1 MTKAARV
8 HSTPRRT
15 ASLRK
20 TSPTLRSPPAHALPV
35 VDPEELPELYCL
47 KLDGDC
53 LEPVIP
59 DRAAVMIKKSE
70 TFDVGDVVV
79 IWFRAEAV
87 PAGAP
92 RSWLK
97 RITMNAP
104 PWVKKFPY
112 SDHPKSD
119 VAALI
124 MVEQLNPPIGYTVK
138 CEDILA
144 IHKAVGYSPAGG
156 TIGGTVST
164 GDMLPIG
171 STP

>member
-1 MTKAARV
+1 MAQADRV

-20 TSPTLRSPPAHALPV
+20 TSPTLRSPPAPLPF
-35 VDPEELPELYCL
+35 VDPEKLPELYCL

-97 RITMNAP
+97 RITMTTP
-104 PWVKKFPY
+104 HWVKFPY
-112 SDHPKSD
+112 KDHPQIGRGGPD
-119 VAALI
+119 HGRAA
-124 MVEQLNPPIGYTVK
+124 
-138 CEDILA
+138 
-144 IHKAVGYSPAGG
+144 
-156 TIGGTVST
+156 
-164 GDMLPIG
+164 
-171 STP
+171 